1 MKRTMNWIAALV
13 VGAGVLA
20 LPAMAH
26 DRDRYR
32 DNFQTSSIDTYR
44 DNGYGYGR
52 EWRGHNFRERNFG
65 ARYGYHRIEHR
76 NWDCR

>member
-1 MKRTMNWIAALV
+1 MNWIAALV

-26 DRDRYR
+26 DRDRYG

-52 EWRGHNFRERNFG
+52 EWRGRHFHERHLDG
-65 ARYGYHRIEHR
+65 RYGYHRIDQR